1 MSAKTMRRIL
11 LVCSVGLLCIHPP
24 LVMAG
29 RDVFKQKGELKQI
42 ESEVKESRNRL
53 DSLQKVEKRLLRN
66 IANQDQRMS
75 SDRKL
80 INRLSRELSQLRRN
94 MSAATDSLEDRQL
107 KEELARR
114 RYLGNLRQFYK
125 LSRRVEPLFYGDPNS
140 ELLLHKQVT
149 YLKALANFESQS
161 VSRASELL
169 DQSIDKLDVLK
180 GEATIVSKMKRDR
193 ETNVTLVESQM
204 IREEKNLGKIRDQ
217 SMNEADRIIM
227 LEQAAEDMA
236 AIIARLEEQRERERL
251 ASRGNTEASI
261 FLTLKGQLR
270 VPFRGK
276 IALTYG
282 THVDPVTKLESFSP
296 GITIKGK
303 AGGKV
308 YAVASGRIAF
318 AGQLRGYGNFVIIQH
333 DNQYY
338 TTYARLASFSVSLDE
353 NIQARVAIGLA
364 GSDGLI
370 KFELRKG
377 RETLDPVTWLN
388 IESL

>member
-1 MSAKTMRRIL
+1 MRSDIVKR
-11 LVCSVGLLCIHPP
+11 LVCFVLFVLFCLLTQT
-24 LVMAG
+24 VMAG
-29 RDVFKQKGELKQI
+29 KDVFKQKGELKQI

-80 INRLSRELSQLRRN
+80 INRLSRELRQLRGN
-94 MSAATDSLEDRQL
+94 MSAATDILQDRQL
-107 KEELARR
+107 QEELARR

-125 LSRRVEPLFYGDPNS
+125 LSRRVEPLFYADPNS
-140 ELLLHKQVT
+140 ELQLHKQVT
-149 YLKALANFESQS
+149 YLKALANFESRS
-161 VSRASELL
+161 VSRAGELL
-169 DQSIDKLDVLK
+169 HQSIDKLDGLR

-193 ETNVTLVESQM
+193 ETNVTLVESRM
-204 IREEKNLGKIRDQ
+204 ISEEKKLGKIRNQ
-217 SMNEADRIIM
+217 STEEADRIVM
-227 LEQAAEDMA
+227 LIKAAEDMA
-236 AIIARLEEQRERERL
+236 AIIARLEEQRERERR
-251 ASRGNTEASI
+251 ASRGEAEASI

-270 VPFRGK
+270 SPISGK

-282 THVDPVTKLESFSP
+282 IHVDPVTGLESFSP

-308 YAVASGRIAF
+308 FAVASGRIAF